1 MKSDNKF
8 VAVLLIILG
17 ILGLLGMFVGF
28 YLMLRSIGG
37 SVATMMIWLGV
48 FIGGLLLFSVPVI
61 VILINKRKINK

>member
-8 VAVLLIILG
+8 LAVLFIAMG
-17 ILGLLGMFVGF
+17 ILGALAMFVGF

-48 FIGGLLLFSVPVI
+48 FLGGLLLLSVPII
-61 VILINKRKINK
+61 VVLINKRKINK

>member
-8 VAVLLIILG
+8 VAVLLIISG

>member
-17 ILGLLGMFVGF
+17 ILGLLAMFVGF
-28 YLMLRSIGG
+28 YLMLQSGD
-37 SVATMMIWLGV
+37 STPTLLLWLGV
-48 FIGGLLLFSVPVI
+48 FFGGLLLFSVPVI